1 MTMASTKLTL
11 GSMPQ
16 SGEKLKETL
25 QQTLEQTQP
34 LDDFVRLVRGLAQYE
49 IRHGMSSETFFA
61 RFEAGQLG
69 DEVDLLRWANQYQ
82 IYRET
87 KAELDHMVDLI
98 EAYAL
103 PVMA

>member
-11 GSMPQ
+11 GAMPQ
-16 SGEKLKETL
+16 SGEKLRETL
-25 QQTLEQTQP
+25 QQALEQTEQ
-34 LDDFVRLVRGLAQYE
+34 LDDFVQVVRDLAQYE
-49 IRHGMSSETFFA
+49 FRHGMSSETFFA

-69 DEVDLLRWANQYQ
+69 DEIDSLRWANQYQ

-87 KAELDHMVDLI
+87 KAELDQMVDLI